1 VAGWITGALVTKDR
15 RDRFTLAAEFGSR
28 NVGIAMAIAVT
39 ILGRV
44 EFASFA
50 VIYSLTEIP
59 MMLAAIALFRRLQ
72 ESMDVRREAQLV

>member
-1 VAGWITGALVTKDR
+1 
-15 RDRFTLAAEFGSR
+15 
-28 NVGIAMAIAVT
+28 MAIAVT

-59 MMLAAIALFRRLQ
+59 LMLAAIALFRRRQ
-72 ESMDVRREAQLV
+72 EAVAVRGDAQLV